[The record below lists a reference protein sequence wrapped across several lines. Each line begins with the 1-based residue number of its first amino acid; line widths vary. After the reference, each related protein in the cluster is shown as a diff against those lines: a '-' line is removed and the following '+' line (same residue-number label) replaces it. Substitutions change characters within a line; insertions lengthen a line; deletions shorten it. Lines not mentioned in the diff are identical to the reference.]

1 MTFKRPWRTGDVGN
15 RLYSCLSD
23 CSKREW
29 HDVKYLCGLKIEP
42 RENERGWRSDTC
54 RYTCPSLSTSPLVAV
69 TANQILAPPSDP
81 HPSARDVRNV
91 STQRTKRCT
100 NRPTAILLLLML
112 LYIQLGRCVNDLMRS
127 NASVATYQRCIDF
140 RQNNSFHSSQ
150 FCGLFTQLEI
160 CALFYHFYCTVQFL
174 DITDVKISVLRLKF
188 LRQCCREIVQYN
200 SLSLRSD
207 VGA

>member
-1 MTFKRPWRTGDVGN
+1 
-15 RLYSCLSD
+15 
-23 CSKREW
+23 
-29 HDVKYLCGLKIEP
+29 VKYLCGLKIEP

-100 NRPTAILLLLML
+100 NRPTAILLLML
-112 LYIQLGRCVNDLMRS
+112 LYIELGRCVNDLMRS

-160 CALFYHFYCTVQFL
+160 LFYYFYCTVQFL

-207 VGA
+207 VGPKSTKI